1 MAMTNQS
8 SLPEMVAQSRE
19 IMQSP
24 SVPAFERYER
34 RGTMASAAIYIG
46 VAALVAAVIGLVG
59 SFLPGPPAPG
69 LGGFVGGL
77 LSALVQFFVFTG
89 MVYLL
94 GKNMYRGTGT
104 WDEVSY
110 SFSLFT
116 APLIVIGALVS
127 FVVLLFAWVPLI
139 NLLVGFAGAI
149 VGILL
154 LLVQVYYAYLAVQA
168 SMNLRDQTQSIVVL
182 VLSFLATAV
191 VMLLVG
197 WIF

>member
-1 MAMTNQS
+1 MAMMKQT

-34 RGTMASAAIYIG
+34 GGTMATAAIYVG
-46 VAALVAAVIGLVG
+46 VAAVVAALIGLVG

-69 LGGFVGGL
+69 IGGFLEGL
-77 LSALVQFFVFTG
+77 LVSLAQFFVFTG
-89 MVYLL
+89 MVYFL
-94 GKNMYRGTGT
+94 GKNLYQGSGT
-104 WDEVSY
+104 WDEVAY
-110 SFSLFT
+110 SFALFT
-116 APLIVIGALVS
+116 APLIVIGALLGL
-127 FVVLLFAWVPLI
+127 VVMLFAWVPLI
-139 NLLVGFAGAI
+139 NIVIGLAGAL

-154 LLVQVYYAYLAVQA
+154 LVVQIYYGYLAVQA
-168 SMNLRDQTQSIVVL
+168 SMNLRDQTQSIIVL

-191 VMLLVG
+191 AMGLVS

>member
-24 SVPAFERYER
+24 SVPAFERHEH
-34 RGTMASAAIYIG
+34 RGTMANAAIYIG

-59 SFLPGPPAPG
+59 GFLPGPPSPG

-94 GKNMYRGTGT
+94 GKNMYHGTGT

-116 APLIVIGALVS
+116 APLIVIGALVG

-139 NLLVGFAGAI
+139 NVLVGFAGAI